1 MRPLRVLGAGTLA
14 ALGAAF
20 FLTLLFSLFRVNDV
34 PLFAIAGLI
43 ALVILTIVK
52 PEYGL
57 LALAITV
64 PIASWVGRQWN
75 PLVAWPETL
84 AVAFCAGY
92 CARGIRVPR
101 AQQDSRPDALASPL
115 FLAIIVVSASLAVQ
129 LLVDAWRFGEST
141 TLSDLWTLI
150 VSGYFVTAAS
160 SDPVDAAMRLL
171 ESLILFRATVTITR
185 RVPDFGRRLA
195 VWLTI
200 GATAA
205 AALNLVRLWE
215 GAARMEAP
223 LAAFARYLLTQ
234 RLNVHYADVNAAGS
248 YFVLMLF
255 IAIGLACAP
264 RGRAWLISTTLIA
277 ISLWLSGSRMAY
289 VAGVLAM
296 VPVAVVMVA
305 RISRVGMRSTA
316 LAAAAIV
323 LAMAAGGAAYAIPT
337 RGNQQSPLAAF
348 TVRWE
353 LAMTSFR
360 MAAEHPS
367 FGIGIGRY
375 YARSGEFSSPELLQL
390 FPPAVHENAH
400 NNFLQLLAELGVV
413 GFGVVAWL
421 LTLAVLLGVR
431 LVRAGPRDTVRWGL
445 VVGVIAFVLSWLG
458 SHPLLIDEPAMTF
471 WIVLGLV
478 CGWGEAVST
487 PHWPHGTPRSF
498 TIATALVIATIVSV
512 PVRFVQQRAD
522 FNLEHRGVG
531 LSPWQSAI
539 DGVRYRLAQPTSS
552 VFIPSD
558 ARVIVVPVRAASA
571 HSELRVR
578 MSLDGRPADVVTVFS
593 DRWLSLRLQ
602 VPQDRR
608 APRFRRLELRVDGV
622 TTSDDVLMIG
632 KVEAR

>member
-1 MRPLRVLGAGTLA
+1 LA
-14 ALGAAF
+14 ALATAF

-34 PLFAIAGLI
+34 PALALAGLM
-43 ALVILTIVK
+43 ALVILTAVK

-57 LALAITV
+57 IALSIGI

-92 CARGIRVPR
+92 CVRGIRIPR
-101 AQQDSRPDALASPL
+101 AQQDSRHDALAPPL
-115 FLAIIVVSASLAVQ
+115 FLAITVVSASLAVQ

-150 VSGYFVTAAS
+150 ASGYFVTAAS
-160 SDPVDAAMRLL
+160 SDPVDATMRLL
-171 ESLILFRATVTITR
+171 ESLILFRAAVTITR
-185 RVPDFGRRLA
+185 RVPDFGRRLT

-215 GAARMEAP
+215 GAVRMEAP
-223 LAAFARYLLTQ
+223 LAAFARYLLTE

-255 IAIGLACAP
+255 IAIGLTCAP
-264 RGRAWLISTTLIA
+264 RGRAWVMSTALIA

-296 VPVAVVMVA
+296 LPPAVVLVA
-305 RISRVGMRSTA
+305 RISRVGVRSTA

-323 LAMAAGGAAYAIPT
+323 LAIAAGGAAYAIPA
-337 RGNQQSPLAAF
+337 RGNQQSPLAAAK
-348 TVRWE
+348 VRWE

-360 MAAEHPS
+360 MTAQHPS

-413 GFGVVAWL
+413 GFGVIAWL

-431 LVRAGPRDTVRWGL
+431 LVRAGPRDAVRWGL
-445 VVGVIAFVLSWLG
+445 VVGVIAFVLSWFG
-458 SHPLLIDEPAMTF
+458 SHPLLIDEPALTF
-471 WIVLGLV
+471 WIALGLV
-478 CGWGEAVST
+478 CGWGELVST
-487 PHWPHGTPRSF
+487 PPGTPRSF
-498 TIATALVIATIVSV
+498 TIATALIIATIVSV

-531 LSPWQSAI
+531 LSPWQSEI
-539 DGVRYRLAQPTSS
+539 DGVRYRLAQSTSS

-558 ARVIVVPVRAASA
+558 ARVIVVPLRATSA
-571 HSELRVR
+571 NPELRVR
-578 MSLDGRPADVVTVFS
+578 MSLDGRAADVVTVFN
-593 DRWLSLRLQ
+593 DRWQSLRLQ
-602 VPQDRR
+602 VPQERR
-608 APRFRRLELRVDGV
+608 APRFRRLEFRVDGGAAR
-622 TTSDDVLMIG
+622 DEVLMIG